1 MDWKKFVIA
10 AIVVLVALGVMDYII
25 NVLILADAYEPLM
38 GTTFRAEDEM
48 NSRMWAMYVG
58 EILFAF
64 MFVWIY
70 TYGIKGKGIM
80 EGFRY
85 GLYIGLLYIPVSS
98 LGMWAS
104 IEISGWFVWM
114 WMIFGMIEM
123 LVLGLLAGAIYKP
136 VKA

>member
-1 MDWKKFVIA
+1 MNWKKFFIA
-10 AIVVLVALGVMDYII
+10 VIVVLVALMAMDFII

-38 GTTFRAEDEM
+38 GTTFRAEADM
-48 NSRMWAMYVG
+48 NARMWAMYLG
-58 EILFAF
+58 EIIFAF

-70 TYGIKGKGIM
+70 SYGVKGKGIM
-80 EGFRY
+80 EGLRY

-104 IEISGWFVWM
+104 IEISGWFTWM
-114 WMIFGMIEM
+114 WMIFGMIEI

-136 VKA
+136 DTA